1 SELPARVPLRLQL
14 LKKSLKEPIDCLL
27 GLERVVGANGVPP
40 NASLGWTVGEH
51 GRLSRLTSRAQARG
65 TKGREPRSGTES
77 AIPRCLQR
85 FDTLFKALVGF
96 GYHLGRR
103 AGSVTSTPRITIVFN
118 TGSRDPTSNDRY
130 EVLHFHH
137 TIQLRN

>member
-1 SELPARVPLRLQL
+1 RRQRMPMQALSQYLRNARRLRIHVGSEINNAITAIVKSAPSL
-14 LKKSLKEPIDCLL
+14 LMACSS
-27 GLERVVGANGVPP
+27 G
-40 NASLGWTVGEH
+40 
-51 GRLSRLTSRAQARG
+51 LTSRAQARG
-65 TKGREPRSGTES
+65 TNQREPRSGTGP

-85 FDTLFKALVGF
+85 FDTPFKALVGF

-103 AGSVTSTPRITIVFN
+103 AGSVTSTPRITNRIN
-118 TGSRDPTSNDRY
+118 PGSCDPITNDRY